1 MSIDT
6 DHYTEYIDTM
16 NKQFDGYND
25 LHNTYSVKHHVPHM
39 KPGYKGKWLESQKNG
54 RGLLLALGISWVLFI
69 LLYVGT
75 TLHNKAE
82 IEALQRQNMV
92 GLTMANE
99 YSIITDN
106 LLDDILKSYS
116 LPTDPVEVIN
126 FVFGKD
132 APVMTKIAKCESGLN
147 PNAKN
152 KNSTA
157 RGLFQVM
164 SSVHGVQE
172 KWLYNP
178 MVNALIAKQLY
189 DRQGTVPWA
198 SSRECWSK

>member
-1 MSIDT
+1 
-6 DHYTEYIDTM
+6 M

-25 LHNTYSVKHHVPHM
+25 LHNTYSAKGHKPSKPELDRLADRPH
-39 KPGYKGKWLESQKNG
+39 YKALYENQLSVNK
-54 RGLLLALGISWVLFI
+54 GLLWGLGITLALSTLLFTGM
-69 LLYVGT
+69 YS
-75 TLHNKAE
+75 HNKAE

-116 LPTDPVEVIN
+116 LPTDPIEVIK

-132 APVMTKIAKCESGLN
+132 APLMTKIAKCESGLN

-152 KNSTA
+152 KTSTA

-189 DRQGTVPWA
+189 DRQGTTPWN
-198 SSRECWSK
+198 SSMGCWSK